1 MAQAGP
7 KPGEP
12 RNPILDAIMEV
23 VNEGRD
29 AAILRPVLDRA
40 REELTAL
47 REEVGETVQGLQPKV
62 REACMAQ
69 IEQVGQAMTLYE
81 GGLTTL
87 EQHFTD
93 GETYTLVRGGELVR
107 RASFLLNDGLF
118 NLRNQALVAMGPT
131 DIPDY
136 NFVHHLYEKVKSGE
150 IERDG
155 NFFNAVDRAQKMASV
170 ALNQVSSQPASAER
184 DMVAN
189 AYRRNVEACNLLLQ
203 YVKEGRPELLEK
215 GIEDFRD
222 TLTQVRDLIPQM
234 QMRMR
239 SAGPTANPMA
249 NFVINLAVEL
259 AAGNIPDHVLREALE
274 QLKANF
280 ENLKRQFESV
290 ARGHIDSV
298 LLQEEAAKVREAL
311 DLEQAAIDSYE
322 RFFES
327 REGLLLG
334 QGSNQLVDAIAR
346 LDAAQKAFT
355 EIADREGK
363 ILCVRCSHYN
373 ERDRGTCGKC
383 GAKLLQPAETSVMS
397 TMEVSEQL
405 SSARGGDENIPV
417 GENIERIFAAVN
429 QVAENEISL
438 EDFEAELAWMEGVV
452 EHYASSV
459 GAKPQIKPDTVPAD
473 QREQAEEV
481 SAINQQVDAQFREA
495 VEYFREGLAR
505 YRRFLDDQEK
515 DHLVEG
521 TRSVWE
527 ANKRLHAVQQMTAPL
542 RDAATSGA

>member
-1 MAQAGP
+1 MAQAQP
-7 KPGEP
+7 SGEP

-29 AAILRPVLDRA
+29 ASVLRPVLQRA
-40 REELTAL
+40 SEELIAL
-47 REEVGETVQGLQPKV
+47 RAEVDETVQGLQPKV
-62 REACMAQ
+62 REACTSQ
-69 IEQVGQAMTLYE
+69 IQQVSQAMTLYG
-81 GGLTTL
+81 GGLTTI

-93 GETYTLVRGGELVR
+93 RETYTLVRGGELVR

-136 NFVHHLYEKVKSGE
+136 NFIHHLYEKVKSGE

-155 NFFNAVDRAQKMASV
+155 NFFNAVDRAQKMARIAS
-170 ALNQVSSQPASAER
+170 NQVSSQPASPER
-184 DMVAN
+184 DLVRD
-189 AYRRNVEACNLLLQ
+189 AYQRNVSACDMMLV
-203 YVKEGRPELLEK
+203 YVKEGRSELLEK
-215 GIEDFRD
+215 GIEDFRES
-222 TLTQVRDLIPQM
+222 LTHIRDLIPQM

-239 SAGPTANPMA
+239 TAGPTPNPIA
-249 NFVINLAVEL
+249 NFLINLTVEF
-259 AAGNIPDHVLREALE
+259 AAGNIPEQFLRDALD
-274 QLKANF
+274 QLKANY
-280 ENLKRQFESV
+280 ETLKRQFESV

-298 LLQEEAAKVREAL
+298 LIQEEADKVRAAL
-311 DLEQAAIDSYE
+311 ALEEAAIDSYE
-322 RFFES
+322 RFFEV

-334 QGSNQLVDAIAR
+334 QASNQLVEAMTQ

-355 EIADREGK
+355 DIADREGK

-373 ERDRGTCGKC
+373 ERDRGICGKC
-383 GAKLLQPAETSVMS
+383 GAKLLQAVETSVMS

-405 SSARGGDENIPV
+405 SSARGDDQNIPV

-429 QVAENEISL
+429 RVAENELTL
-438 EDFEAELAWMEGVV
+438 EEFEAELAWMESVV
-452 EHYASSV
+452 DHYASTV
-459 GAKPQIKPDTVPAD
+459 GAQPPVKTDSLSAD
-473 QREQAEEV
+473 QREQAAEV
-481 SAINQQVDAQFREA
+481 SAINEQVDAQFREA

-505 YRRFLDDQEK
+505 YRCFLDDQEK

-527 ANKRLHAVQQMTAPL
+527 ANKRLYAVQQLSAPL
-542 RDAATSGA
+542 REAATS